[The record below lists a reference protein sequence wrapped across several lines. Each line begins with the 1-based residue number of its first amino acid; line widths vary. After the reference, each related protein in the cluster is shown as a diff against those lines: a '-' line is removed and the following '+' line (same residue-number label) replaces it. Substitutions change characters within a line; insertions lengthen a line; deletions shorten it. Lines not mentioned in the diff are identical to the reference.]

1 VPSYLLI
8 PLFVLAILCVFFGL
22 LLFLGRFRGGR
33 YMRSIVFVLAK
44 IPFMRRFFAW
54 SQRKMTEK
62 QNPELASV
70 IRKLERLGPNPDQRQ
85 AQQVISRFTRAEKRA
100 YDEYIAV
107 AREQG
112 ALPEATN
119 RQLRRAQQRGT
130 GMAKPA
136 GGGASP
142 KKAGKRRR

>member
-1 VPSYLLI
+1 VPTFLLI
-8 PLFVLAILCVFFGL
+8 PLVVLAILVVVLGL
-22 LLFLGRFRGGR
+22 LVFLGRFRGGR

-54 SQRKMTEK
+54 SQRRMTEK

-112 ALPEATN
+112 ALPEGTN
-119 RQLRRAQQRGT
+119 RQLRRAQQRQA
-130 GMAKPA
+130 GMAKP
-136 GGGASP
+136 GGAAP
-142 KKAGKRRR
+142 KKAGKKRR